1 MSTAASPER
10 GLAGIP
16 CQLVS
21 WDQFALLSR
30 QLARIIHTSWF
41 RPDVIVAIGRG
52 GYLPARML
60 SDYLNVFDLASMKI
74 EHYYGVRRQKLARIR
89 YPLSAE
95 VEGRHVL
102 LVDDV
107 TDSGETFHV
116 ASQHLRER
124 GERAELK
131 TAVLH
136 HKTVSGF
143 APDYYA
149 EEVSTWR
156 WILYPWA
163 LMEDLGSFV
172 QEMESPPDSVEA
184 FSAYLLEDHGIEVD
198 GEILEEVLALAR
210 G

>member
-1 MSTAASPER
+1 
-10 GLAGIP
+10 
-16 CQLVS
+16 VS

-30 QLARIIHTSWF
+30 QLARAVHTSWF
-41 RPDVIVAIGRG
+41 RPDLIVAIGRG

-89 YPLSAE
+89 YPLGAE
-95 VEGRHVL
+95 VAGRRVL

-116 ASQHLRER
+116 ASRHLRQR
-124 GERAELK
+124 GEPAELK

-136 HKTVSGF
+136 HKSVSGF
-143 APDYYA
+143 VPDYYA

-163 LMEDLGSFV
+163 LMEDLGSFL
-172 QEMESPPDSVEA
+172 QEMEPPPASVEA
-184 FSAYLLEDHGIEVD
+184 FSLYLVERHGIQVGRET
-198 GEILEEVLALAR
+198 LEEVLGLAR

>member
-1 MSTAASPER
+1 MFTVASPEGR
-10 GLAGIP
+10 PAGIP

-30 QLARIIHTSWF
+30 QLARTIHTSWF
-41 RPDVIVAIGRG
+41 RPDLIVAIGRG

-74 EHYYGVRRQKLARIR
+74 EHYYGVRRQKLASIR
-89 YPLSAE
+89 YPLDAE
-95 VEGRHVL
+95 VAGRHVL

-116 ASQHLRER
+116 ASQHLRQR
-124 GERAELK
+124 GEPAELK

-136 HKTVSGF
+136 HKSVSGF
-143 APDYYA
+143 VPDYYA

-156 WILYPWA
+156 WIVYPWA
-163 LMEDLGSFV
+163 LMEDLGSFL
-172 QEMESPPDSVEA
+172 QEMVPPPDSVEA
-184 FSAYLLEDHGIEVD
+184 FSAYLVEQHGIEV
-198 GEILEEVLALAR
+198 ERETLEEVLGPAR

>member
-1 MSTAASPER
+1 
-10 GLAGIP
+10 
-16 CQLVS
+16 VS

-30 QLARIIHTSWF
+30 QLARAVHTSWF
-41 RPDVIVAIGRG
+41 RPDLIVAIGRG

-89 YPLSAE
+89 YPLGAE
-95 VEGRHVL
+95 VAGRRVL

-116 ASQHLRER
+116 ASRHLRQR
-124 GERAELK
+124 GEPAELK

-136 HKTVSGF
+136 HKSVSGF
-143 APDYYA
+143 VPDYYA

-163 LMEDLGSFV
+163 LMEDLGSFL
-172 QEMESPPDSVEA
+172 QEMEPPPASVEA
-184 FSAYLLEDHGIEVD
+184 FSVYLVERHGIKVGRET
-198 GEILEEVLALAR
+198 LEEVLGLAR
-210 G
+210 GGQRAAGWRFVLHTRRRAR

>member
-1 MSTAASPER
+1 MSSAASSGRESV
-10 GLAGIP
+10 GIP

-30 QLARIIHTSWF
+30 QLARTIHTSWF
-41 RPDVIVAIGRG
+41 RPDLIVAIGRG
-52 GYLPARML
+52 GYLPARIL

-89 YPLSAE
+89 YPLRAE
-95 VEGRHVL
+95 VAGRHVL

-107 TDSGETFHV
+107 TDSGETFRV
-116 ASQHLRER
+116 ARQHLREC
-124 GERAELK
+124 GEPAELK

-136 HKTVSGF
+136 HKSVSEF
-143 APDYYA
+143 VPDYYA
-149 EEVSTWR
+149 EEVSTWC

-163 LMEDLGSFV
+163 LMEDLGSFLR
-172 QEMESPPDSVEA
+172 EMEAAPASVDA
-184 FSAYLLEDHGIEVD
+184 FSAYLVEQHGIEV
-198 GEILEEVLALAR
+198 ERETLEDVLGVAR